1 MNRILCIAFITF
13 SLGTPIANAV
23 PTAPSLKPNNQFQSN
38 VIENNA
44 YKNLNDA
51 LDAAD
56 RGNWSKIR
64 NELKRNNSE
73 AVNSLLLWKLTT
85 NSSANPTFKELKTA
99 LNLLPDWPKQHE
111 IQKQA
116 ESLLSSSGMK
126 DHELKNWFETFPPIT
141 GTGKLVHA
149 RLLKRSGQKEQSKAL
164 IKDIWWNH
172 SLAYSNEKELI
183 REFSS
188 FISQSDN
195 SKRADMLL
203 WANQRSAAKRLIK
216 KLPSSER
223 KLIEARLALMEK
235 RRGVDKLIKAVP
247 KSRQKDPGLL
257 YERAV
262 WRRKRAKNYD
272 GAIEAI
278 LDIDPALTS
287 VSGNTK
293 IWRERR
299 LLLRTLIKENRWA
312 EAYKI
317 SAQHGMTRGVGFAE
331 AEFYSGWTALRYL
344 DQPKQALEHFT
355 TLSEGVGSPISLAR
369 GLYWKGE
376 SLIALNEVEKAQE
389 AYVAAAQHNHV
400 FYGQMA
406 AQRLKS
412 LGVDEVQLEFIIPEL
427 ATEEDKQ
434 AFEAKPII
442 QAAKLLAESGR
453 KKSFERFSF
462 HIDDSLESPQD
473 HQLLS
478 DLAIHYLE
486 PRAGVRNG
494 KAGLAK
500 GNLAPDAAFPVVEL
514 PQSTGSGIAEPALV
528 MALSRQE
535 SELMPTAVSHANAH
549 GMMQLLPATGRQK
562 ARSSGLPY
570 RTSWLTDDPTYN
582 FRLGRGYLDD
592 LIDDFN
598 GSYILALAA
607 YNAGP
612 SRPKRWIQE
621 YGDPRKG
628 EIDPIDFIESI
639 PFSETRNYVQ
649 RILENTQVYRHR
661 LSGSPTDIRLM
672 NDLSRGNIKN

>member
-13 SLGTPIANAV
+13 SFGTSIANAL
-23 PTAPSLKPNNQFQSN
+23 PTAPSLKPNNNFQSQI
-38 VIENNA
+38 IENSA
-44 YKNLNDA
+44 YKNLKNA

-56 RGNWSKIR
+56 RGNWA
-64 NELKRNNSE
+64 ELRRQLNKKNSA
-73 AVNSLLLWKLTT
+73 AVDNLLLWRLTT
-85 NSSANPTFKELKTA
+85 NSNSNPSFKELKKA
-99 LNLLPDWPKQHE
+99 LNQLTDWPKRNE

-116 ESLLSSSGMK
+116 EALLSSSGM
-126 DHELKNWFETFPPIT
+126 DTQDLTTWFEQYPPIT

-149 RLLKRSGQKEQSKAL
+149 RLLKRSGEQEQAKTLVKE
-164 IKDIWWNH
+164 IWHNH
-172 SLAYSNEKELI
+172 SLAYTNEKEIL
-183 REFSS
+183 RDFSS
-188 FISQSDN
+188 YISKTDHSL
-195 SKRADMLL
+195 RVDMLL
-203 WANQRSAAKRLIK
+203 WANQRSAAKRLLK
-216 KLPSSER
+216 RLPSSER
-223 KLIEARLALMEK
+223 KLFEARLALMEK

-247 KSRQKDPGLL
+247 KSKQKDPGLL
-257 YERAV
+257 YERAT
-262 WRRKRAKNYD
+262 WRRKRVKNYD

-278 LDIDPALTS
+278 LDIDPSLTTAT
-287 VSGNTK
+287 GNSK

-299 LLLRTLIKENRWA
+299 LLLRTLIKEKRWA

-317 SAQHGMTRGVGFAE
+317 SARHGMSRGVGFAE

-344 DQPKQALEHFT
+344 DQPEQALEHFT

-376 SLIALNEVEKAQE
+376 ALSALQKTEEAIKA
-389 AYVAAAQHNHV
+389 YSAAAQHNHV

-406 AQRLKS
+406 AQRLKT
-412 LGVDEVQLEFIIPEL
+412 LGLDKVQLEFIIPNL
-427 ATEEDKQ
+427 ATEDDKH

-453 KKSFERFSF
+453 IKSFERFSF
-462 HIDDSLESPQD
+462 HIDDLLTTPQE

-500 GNLAPDAAFPVVEL
+500 GNLAPDAAFPIVDL
-514 PQSTGSGIAEPALV
+514 PESTGSGIAEPALV

-535 SELMPTAVSHANAH
+535 SELMPTAISHANAR
-549 GMMQLLPATGRQK
+549 GMMQLLPSTGRLT
-562 ARSSGLPY
+562 ARGAGLPFKQ
-570 RTSWLTDDPTYN
+570 SWLTDDPKYN
-582 FRLGRGYLDD
+582 FQLGRGYLDD
-592 LIDDFN
+592 LIEDFN

-612 SRPKRWIQE
+612 SRPKRWVIE

-661 LSGSPTDIRLM
+661 LSGSPTDIRLL
-672 NDLSRGNIKN
+672 NDLSRGNLKN